1 MRAPRGGVVVAQVVP
16 TFFVGRPEAFSR
28 SCCHCERNVPA
39 AYPEIAISVGMRG
52 RRIPPSVC
60 AQCLRIL
67 RVTPK
72 TLRLPAVSSRLPDS
86 RTRDLPFAFTGA
98 PPFVSKG
105 GSDSVAQVSRR
116 LRTRDLGFFGPRA
129 VIPSAGF
136 RREGSAFAFNVAPSF
151 SSAFLLVTHS

>member
-1 MRAPRGGVVVAQVVP
+1 GLFLFLLSLRARRFGWLPGNRVF
-16 TFFVGRPEAFSR
+16 T
-28 SCCHCERNVPA
+28 
-39 AYPEIAISVGMRG
+39 ISVGMRS

-60 AQCLRIL
+60 AQCLRVL

-105 GSDSVAQVSRR
+105 GSDLVAQVSRR
-116 LRTRDLGFFGPRA
+116 LRTRDLGLFADFAHRGPK
-129 VIPSAGF
+129 VK
-136 RREGSAFAFNVAPSF
+136 
-151 SSAFLLVTHS
+151 